1 MTIDEIAKRANV
13 SKATVSLALNNKP
26 GVNPQTRQKVLAIAN
41 ENGYMAHRRPRGK
54 AGAKRTV
61 KLVAVLKPETSG
73 IHNFDTSFFAELIN
87 SVESRCREL
96 GYELIYTTV
105 PQRDFAFVLQS
116 QEEQQR
122 STGMILI
129 GTYLSDEE
137 IESARQLNPH
147 LVVVDRESLQT
158 AVDTVVMNNF
168 MGGYRAAAYLVELG
182 HRNIGCIRS
191 SVRVSNLK
199 ERSRGFL
206 KALKDCGVDFREE
219 NAVYINSYQRDSA
232 ETLGAMLVKM
242 ERLPSAFF
250 CENDYNALC
259 LLGAL
264 YNLGYR
270 VPQDVSVIGF
280 DNVPESSIVTPHL
293 TTVNVDKKA
302 LGRTAVNR
310 LHAIITGEDA
320 DVTLNQML
328 SVGLI
333 LRDSAARCAAPETPE
348 QRQKRK

>member
-1 MTIDEIAKRANV
+1 MSVTIDEIAKRANV
-13 SKATVSLALNNKP
+13 SKATVSLALNNRP
-26 GVNPQTRQKVLAIAN
+26 GVNPQTRQKILDIAN
-41 ENGYMAHRRPRGK
+41 ENGYTAHRKPRGK
-54 AGAKRTV
+54 GGVKQTV
-61 KLVAVLKPETSG
+61 KLVAVLKPGTSG

-87 SVESRCREL
+87 SVEARCRQL

-105 PQRDFAFVLQS
+105 PQRDFVSVLQE
-116 QEEQQR
+116 QEEHQR

-137 IESARQLNPH
+137 IESVRLLNPH
-147 LVVVDRESLQT
+147 LVVVDREALQT
-158 AVDTVVMNNF
+158 SVDTVVMNNF
-168 MGGYRAAAYLVELG
+168 MGGYRAAAYLMELG

-191 SVRVSNLK
+191 SVRVSNLE
-199 ERSRGFL
+199 ERSRGFT
-206 KALKDCGVDFREE
+206 KALKDFGVEFKEE

-232 ETLGAMLVKM
+232 ETLSGMLAKM

-264 YNLGYR
+264 YNLGHR

-310 LHAIITGEDA
+310 LHTMISGADT

-328 SVGLI
+328 SVDLI
-333 LRDSAARCAAPETPE
+333 LRDSAARCSVPIKE
-348 QRQKRK
+348 